1 LTLRETLSF
10 GTSTPALLQVLLAS
24 RAHEALYEPVH
35 RLDVLDTS
43 FGHRKDAAMINGAH
57 VILYSDDADATRAAL
72 AKVLGTRSVDAG
84 EGWLIFALPPAE
96 LAVHPAEEG
105 GRAELYLMTDDVAAT
120 VADLQ
125 AEGIEV
131 ARPVSDQGW
140 GLLTAI
146 ALPGGVEL
154 GLYQPRHPTA
164 AQPG

>member
-1 LTLRETLSF
+1 
-10 GTSTPALLQVLLAS
+10 
-24 RAHEALYEPVH
+24 
-35 RLDVLDTS
+35 
-43 FGHRKDAAMINGAH
+43 MIDGAH
-57 VILYSDDADATRAAL
+57 AILYSDDPDATRAVL

-84 EGWLIFALPPAE
+84 GGWLIFALPPAE
-96 LAVHPAEEG
+96 IAVHPAEQG

-120 VADLQ
+120 VAALQ

-146 ALPGGVEL
+146 TLPGGVEL

-164 AQPG
+164 TRPS